1 MIGSLEVRSDIVFP
15 FFERITFICRKK
27 QNKKNTY
34 LELLLAEGDLWKQLH
49 IRYRQWLT
57 SCLVQDTIIERE
69 RERERRGE
77 ARLARVE
84 KILHMFLLV
93 LLLS

>member
-1 MIGSLEVRSDIVFP
+1 MIGSLEVRSDIVFF

>member
-1 MIGSLEVRSDIVFP
+1 MIGSLEVRSDIVFF

-49 IRYRQWLT
+49 IHYRQWLT